1 MDTQADNEVTQ
12 GTVVDLG
19 IEVPNT
25 DPEDGSVAV
34 DEGAEQQVQP
44 DDPDSGND
52 PEPDNG
58 QPDPENPEPVDPDDD
73 ELALFLGDEEASPP
87 DANQEED
94 EGKGLVKHLRSEIKT
109 RNDELRAKDE
119 EIARLRQISQPVT
132 EPVKPTLEGCD
143 YDDAK
148 YESELDKYYTNKR
161 AFDDSKKQQ
170 EEQQKQFMAKHNELL
185 GKYETAKK
193 ALKVK
198 GFDVAEK
205 RFLDEVPENVQ
216 GMILHYA
223 EKPEIVAL
231 ALGTNADLRKKFA
244 EVKDPIAFGKMLR
257 DIERDARLLPKGK
270 KKPVSS
276 APEAKKTTTA
286 KPQTKEDLA
295 FTSTFSD
302 GVIK

>member
-19 IEVPNT
+19 IEA
-25 DPEDGSVAV
+25 PEHQEEEQADQQ
-34 DEGAEQQVQP
+34 EAEQESDEKEESEEEEGEEQS
-44 DDPDSGND
+44 DS
-52 PEPDNG
+52 E
-58 QPDPENPEPVDPDDD
+58 EEED
-73 ELALFLGDEEASPP
+73 EELSLFLGDEEASSP
-87 DANQEED
+87 DASQEED

-119 EIARLRQISQPVT
+119 EIARLRQSAQPLVEPIEPTMEDCDWDPVVFKERMT
-132 EPVKPTLEGCD
+132 EHLKNQK
-143 YDDAK
+143 A
-148 YESELDKYYTNKR
+148 YE
-161 AFDDSKKQQ
+161 DSIKQQ
-170 EEQQKQFMAKHNELL
+170 EEHKKQFIAKHNELL
-185 GKYETAKK
+185 SKYETAKK

-276 APEAKKTTTA
+276 VPEAKKTTTA

>member
-12 GTVVDLG
+12 GAVVDLG
-19 IEVPNT
+19 IDVP
-25 DPEDGSVAV
+25 EQQEEEQV
-34 DEGAEQQVQP
+34 EQQEAEQESDEQEESEEEESEEQS
-44 DDPDSGND
+44 DS
-52 PEPDNG
+52 E
-58 QPDPENPEPVDPDDD
+58 EEED
-73 ELALFLGDEEASPP
+73 EELSLFLGDEEASSP

-119 EIARLRQISQPVT
+119 EIARLRQSAQPLVEPIEPTMEDCDWDPVVFKERMT
-132 EPVKPTLEGCD
+132 EHLKNQK
-143 YDDAK
+143 A
-148 YESELDKYYTNKR
+148 YE
-161 AFDDSKKQQ
+161 DSIKQQ
-170 EEQQKQFMAKHNELL
+170 EEHKKQFMAKHNELL

-198 GFDVAEK
+198 GFDAAEK

-276 APEAKKTTTA
+276 VPEAKKTTTA

>member
-1 MDTQADNEVTQ
+1 METQADNEVTQ

-19 IEVPNT
+19 IEAP
-25 DPEDGSVAV
+25 DQKE
-34 DEGAEQQVQP
+34 EEQAEQQEAGQES
-44 DDPDSGND
+44 DEQEESEEEESEEQSDS
-52 PEPDNG
+52 E
-58 QPDPENPEPVDPDDD
+58 EEED
-73 ELALFLGDEEASPP
+73 EELSLFLGDEEASSP

-119 EIARLRQISQPVT
+119 EIARLRQSAQPVT

-170 EEQQKQFMAKHNELL
+170 EEQQKQFIAKHNELL

-223 EKPEIVAL
+223 ERPEIVAL

-276 APEAKKTTTA
+276 VPEAKKTTTA

>member
-19 IEVPNT
+19 IET
-25 DPEDGSVAV
+25 PEHQ
-34 DEGAEQQVQP
+34 EEEQAEQQEAGQES
-44 DDPDSGND
+44 DEQEESDEDESEEQSDS
-52 PEPDNG
+52 E
-58 QPDPENPEPVDPDDD
+58 EEED
-73 ELALFLGDEEASPP
+73 EELSLFFGDEEASSP

-119 EIARLRQISQPVT
+119 EIARLRQISQPVA

-185 GKYETAKK
+185 GKYEAAKK